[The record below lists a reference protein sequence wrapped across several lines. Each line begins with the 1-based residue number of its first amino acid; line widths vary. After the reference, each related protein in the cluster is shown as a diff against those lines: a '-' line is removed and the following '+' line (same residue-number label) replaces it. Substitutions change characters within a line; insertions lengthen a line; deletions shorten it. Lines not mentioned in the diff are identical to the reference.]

1 MQIDRKD
8 YNPDQHDV
16 FKALSVKQPWADL
29 LTRVVFRDESGEY
42 HAEKTIEV
50 RTRNTN
56 YRGDLLVCASSKPE
70 IPGRL
75 SGVTCGFV
83 ELYDV
88 KPIEDFTP
96 EDWAATC
103 IPERERPR
111 KGYGWMMRNPRRV
124 VEMPIRGQL
133 GVYNLIVPKDDIT
146 IYPRELAFGP
156 DGWNMLQK
164 QINRIINN
172 ADVAN
177 QIDGI

>member
-16 FKALSVKQPWADL
+16 YKALSVKQPYADL
-29 LTRVVFRDESGEY
+29 LTRVVFLDESGEY
-42 HAEKTIEV
+42 YAEKTIEV

-56 YRGDLLVCASSKPE
+56 YRGDLLVCASAKPE
-70 IPGRL
+70 LPGRM

-88 KPIEDFTP
+88 KPIEQFTT

-103 IPERERPR
+103 IPEKDRPR

-124 VEMPIRGQL
+124 VEMPIKGQL
-133 GVYNLIVPKDDIT
+133 GVYNLIVPKGDIT
-146 IYPRELAFGP
+146 EYPREMAL
-156 DGWNMLQK
+156 DSYGWDVVQQ
-164 QINRIINN
+164 QIKTKRK
-172 ADVAN
+172 
-177 QIDGI
+177 

>member
-1 MQIDRKD
+1 MQIERKD
-8 YNPDQHDV
+8 FNPEQHDV
-16 FKALSVKQPWADL
+16 YKALSVKQPYADL
-29 LTRVVFRDESGEY
+29 LTRVVFRDENGEY
-42 HAEKTIEV
+42 HADKTIEV

-56 YRGDLLVCASSKPE
+56 YRGDLLICSSSKPE

-103 IPERERPR
+103 IPEQERPH

-124 VEMPIRGQL
+124 VEMPIKGQL
-133 GVYNLIVPKDDIT
+133 GVYNLIVPKGDIT
-146 IYPRELAFGP
+146 EYPREMALGA
-156 DGWNMLQK
+156 DGWDMLNK
-164 QINRIINN
+164 RIKRN
-172 ADVAN
+172 AK
-177 QIDGI
+177 

>member
-16 FKALSVKQPWADL
+16 YKALSVKQPYADL
-29 LTRVVFRDESGEY
+29 LTRVVFWDESGEY

-50 RTRNTN
+50 RSRNTN
-56 YRGDLLVCASSKPE
+56 YRGDLLVCASAKPE
-70 IPGRL
+70 LPGRM

-88 KPIEDFTP
+88 KPIEQFTP

-103 IPERERPR
+103 IPEKDRPS

-124 VEMPIRGQL
+124 VEMPIKGQL
-133 GVYNLIVPKDDIT
+133 GVYNLIVPKGDIT
-146 IYPRELAFGP
+146 EYPREMAL
-156 DGWNMLQK
+156 DSYGWDIVQQ
-164 QINRIINN
+164 QIKTKRK
-172 ADVAN
+172 
-177 QIDGI
+177 